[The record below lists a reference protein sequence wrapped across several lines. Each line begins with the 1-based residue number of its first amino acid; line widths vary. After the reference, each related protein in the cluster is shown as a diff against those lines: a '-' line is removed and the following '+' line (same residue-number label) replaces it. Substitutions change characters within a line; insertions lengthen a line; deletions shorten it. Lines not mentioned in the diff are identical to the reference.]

1 MKIRKRLLSITLALL
16 MALMLLPVTAVP
28 AQATEPTGYWTDEG
42 NISLEEPPYNPDTN
56 TYTIT
61 TAGELAWVAKVIND
75 NLIFFSDDIFE
86 LGDNIDLSGH
96 FWVPIGT
103 LSPQQEYFGCTFDGN
118 GKTISNMTIGTESSP

>member
-1 MKIRKRLLSITLALL
+1 MKIRKRLLSITRIANG
-16 MALMLLPVTAVP
+16 ANAS
-28 AQATEPTGYWTDEG
+28 ACDCGACAGNQPTGYWTDEG

-86 LGDNIDLSGH
+86 LGDNIDLSDIL
-96 FWVPIGT
+96 VPIGT
-103 LSPQQEYFGCTFDGN
+103 LSPQQEYFGCTS
-118 GKTISNMTIGTESSP
+118 TVTERQYLT